1 MERYVCIDIGGT
13 AIKYGLLDENAV
25 IIEQNQTATEASKGG
40 LAVLNKVKEI
50 VHKYV
55 LYHEISGICIST
67 AGVVDPIH
75 GSIVHAN
82 ENIPAYKGICL
93 KKELEEEFMIPCEVE
108 NDVNCAGLA
117 EYWNG
122 AAKGCDNA
130 LCLTIG
136 TGIGGCAII
145 HGGIIRG
152 ASFSACEIGYMNICG
167 NNFEKIASVT
177 ALVNKVAD
185 EKKEDRTCWS
195 GKKVFK
201 YAEKGDK
208 ICINALAEMADI
220 LGLGIANICYVLNP
234 EVVILGGGIM
244 EEESILTMGI
254 RQAVNR
260 HLLHTLYSHMRIEL
274 AYHHN
279 AAGMIGAWYNFKN
292 KYICSEP

>member
-1 MERYVCIDIGGT
+1 MEKYVCIDIGGT
-13 AIKYGLLDENAV
+13 AIKYGLLEGNAV
-25 IIEQNQTATEASKGG
+25 IIEQDQTATEAQNGG

-50 VHKYV
+50 VRQYT
-55 LYHEISGICIST
+55 LNHEVSGICIST
-67 AGVVDPIH
+67 AGMVDPIQ

-82 ENIPAYKGICL
+82 ENMPAYEGICL
-93 KKELEEEFMIPCEVE
+93 KKELEEAFLIPCEVE

-145 HGGIIRG
+145 HGRILRG
-152 ASFSACEIGYMNICG
+152 ASFSACEVGYMNIFG
-167 NNFEKIASVT
+167 NDFEKIASAS
-177 ALVNKVAD
+177 ALVKKVAN
-185 EKKEDRTCWS
+185 EKKEDVTCWN
-195 GKKVFK
+195 GKRIFQ

-234 EVVILGGGIM
+234 EVVILGGGVM
-244 EEESILTMGI
+244 EKESILTADI
-254 RQAVNR
+254 REAVKR
-260 HLLHTLYSHMRIEL
+260 YLLDTLYSHMRIEL

-292 KYICSEP
+292 KYS